1 MNKTRRRGA
10 VQIQVDQARENY
22 KNARAQGDPNTQH

>member
-10 VQIQVDQARENY
+10 VQIQVDQAREDY
-22 KNARAQGDPNTQH
+22 EEARRQGNPNTQH

>member
-10 VQIQVDQARENY
+10 VQIQVDQAREDY
-22 KNARAQGDPNTQH
+22 EEARRQGNPNTQN